1 MKEKEHLPLLGVGPI
16 IIALQVIITV
26 IGIVISYCEHLDFG
40 EIELLNVPLKFI
52 GIGLICFGIYLNYS
66 AKHKSRLFEMV
77 TDNKLIKTG
86 VYGIVRNP
94 VYSAVLIMCTGAICM
109 TNNLILFIIPM
120 VCWIYMTVF
129 LKLTEE
135 KWLTVLYGKEY
146 IEYCKRVNRCI
157 PWFSRRK

>member
-16 IIALQVIITV
+16 IVALQIIITV
-26 IGIVISYCEHLDFG
+26 IGMVISYAGFFDFG
-40 EIELLNVPLKFI
+40 KIEPLNIPLKFI

-66 AKHKSRLFEMV
+66 AKHKSKLFEMV
-77 TDNKLIKTG
+77 TENKLITTG

-94 VYSAVLIMCTGAICM
+94 VYSAVLFMCTGAICM
-109 TNNLILFIIPM
+109 ANNLVLFLIP
-120 VCWIYMTVF
+120 VICWIYMTIF

-135 KWLTVLYGKEY
+135 KWLTHLYGQEY
-146 IEYCKRVNRCI
+146 IEYCKQVNRCI